1 MWFVMV
7 DGCCMVVGSPTLF
20 GLGCGHDEI
29 ICRNEE
35 SIRVVI
41 FVYEGFIMLSV
52 IKVARDKHNG

>member
-1 MWFVMV
+1 
-7 DGCCMVVGSPTLF
+7 MVVGSPTLF